1 LRKNISNKFYD
12 NLTGYVFISPWL
24 IGFIAFMLVPLI
36 VSLYYSFTEY
46 DMLSQAKWVGMKN
59 YINILSDDD
68 TFWSSLKTTFFYT
81 FVAIPFRLIF
91 ALLLAILFSQKR
103 KFLGFYRAIY
113 YLPSIIGG
121 SVAAALIWRQLFGS
135 FGALNS
141 FLSLLLGIDYSK
153 AWLASP
159 DTAIWTIILLAIWQ
173 FGSSMLIFV
182 AGLKQ
187 IPINLYEAA
196 IIDGSNWWHKFFKIT
211 LPMLSP
217 VIFFNLVVQLI
228 NGFMMFTEA
237 FIVTGGGPF
246 DRTLVYVLYTFRNSF
261 TYYKMGYGCALSWI
275 LLIMVGSIT
284 VIIFKSSKYWVYYES
299 GGDF

>member
-1 LRKNISNKFYD
+1 MRKNISNKFYD

-46 DMLSQAKWVGMKN
+46 DMLSPAKWIGIKN

-91 ALLLAILFSQKR
+91 ALLLAVLFSQKR
-103 KFLGFYRAIY
+103 KFLGVYRATY

-121 SVAAALIWRQLFGS
+121 SVAVALIWRQLFS
-135 FGALNS
+135 SRGALNS
-141 FLSLLLGIDYSK
+141 FLSLLLGIDYGKS
-153 AWLASP
+153 WIGSP
-159 DTAIWTIILLAIWQ
+159 DTAIWTIILLAAWQ
-173 FGSSMLIFV
+173 FGSPMLIFV

-187 IPINLYEAA
+187 IPITLYEAA
-196 IIDGSNWWHKFFKIT
+196 IIDGSNWWYKFFKIT

-246 DRTLVYVLYTFRNSF
+246 NKTLVYVLYVFRRCF
-261 TYYKMGYGCALSWI
+261 TYYEMGYGCALSWI
-275 LLIMVGSIT
+275 LLIMVGIVT
-284 VIIFKSSKYWVYYES
+284 LIIFKSSKYWVYYES
-299 GGDF
+299 RSDF

>member
-46 DMLSQAKWVGMKN
+46 DMLSPAKWIGIKN

-91 ALLLAILFSQKR
+91 ALLLAVLFSQKR
-103 KFLGFYRAIY
+103 KFLGVYRAIY

-121 SVAAALIWRQLFGS
+121 SVAVALIWRQLFS
-135 FGALNS
+135 SRGALNS
-141 FLSLLLGIDYSK
+141 FLSLLLGIDYGKS
-153 AWLASP
+153 WIGSP
-159 DTAIWTIILLAIWQ
+159 DTAIWTIILLAAWQ
-173 FGSSMLIFV
+173 FGSPMLIFV

-187 IPINLYEAA
+187 IPITLYEAA
-196 IIDGSNWWHKFFKIT
+196 IIDGSNWWYKFFKIT

-246 DRTLVYVLYTFRNSF
+246 NKTLVYVLYVFRRCF
-261 TYYKMGYGCALSWI
+261 TYYEMGYGCALSWI
-275 LLIMVGSIT
+275 LLIMVGIVT
-284 VIIFKSSKYWVYYES
+284 LIIFKSSKYWVYYES
-299 GGDF
+299 RSDF

>member
-1 LRKNISNKFYD
+1 MRKNILNKFYD

-24 IGFIAFMLVPLI
+24 IGFIAFILVPSIL
-36 VSLYYSFTEY
+36 SLYYSFTEY
-46 DMLSQAKWVGMKN
+46 DILSQAKWIGVKN
-59 YINILSDDD
+59 YINILIDD

-81 FVAIPFRLIF
+81 LVAVPFRLIF
-91 ALLLAILFSQKR
+91 SLLVAVLFSQKR
-103 KFLGFYRAIY
+103 KFLGLYRAIY
-113 YLPSIIGG
+113 YLPSLIGG

-135 FGALNS
+135 LGALNS
-141 FLSLLLGIDYSK
+141 FLSLLLGINYSK
-153 AWLASP
+153 AWIASP

-187 IPINLYEAA
+187 ISINLYEAA
-196 IIDGSNWWHKFFKIT
+196 MIDGANWWNKFFKIT
-211 LPMLSP
+211 LPMLTP

-237 FIVTGGGPF
+237 YIVTGGGPF
-246 DRTLVYVLYTFRNSF
+246 DRTLVYVLYIFRNSF

-299 GGDF
+299 GGNF

>member
-1 LRKNISNKFYD
+1 VKKDILNKFYD
-12 NLTGYVFISPWL
+12 NLTGYVFILPWL
-24 IGFIAFMLVPLI
+24 IGFIAFLLVPLI
-36 VSLYYSFTEY
+36 ISLYYSFTEY
-46 DMLSQAKWVGMKN
+46 DILSQAKWIGIKN

-103 KFLGFYRAIY
+103 KFLGVYRAIY

-121 SVAAALIWRQLFGS
+121 SVAVSLIWRQVFS
-135 FGALNS
+135 SRGALNS

-153 AWLASP
+153 SWIGSP
-159 DTAIWTIILLAIWQ
+159 DTAIWTIILLAVWQ
-173 FGSSMLIFV
+173 FGSPMLIFV

-237 FIVTGGGPF
+237 YIITGGGPF
-246 DRTLVYVLYTFRNSF
+246 DRTLVYALYIFRNSF

-284 VIIFKSSKYWVYYES
+284 LIIFKSSKYWVYYES
-299 GGDF
+299 RSDF

>member
-46 DMLSQAKWVGMKN
+46 DMLSPAKWIGIKN

-91 ALLLAILFSQKR
+91 ALLLAVLFSQKR
-103 KFLGFYRAIY
+103 KFLGVYRATY

-121 SVAAALIWRQLFGS
+121 SVAVALIWRQLFS
-135 FGALNS
+135 SRGALNS
-141 FLSLLLGIDYSK
+141 FLSLLLGIDYGKS
-153 AWLASP
+153 WIGSP
-159 DTAIWTIILLAIWQ
+159 DTAIWTIILLAAWQ
-173 FGSSMLIFV
+173 FGSPMLIFV

-187 IPINLYEAA
+187 IPITLYEAA
-196 IIDGSNWWHKFFKIT
+196 IIDGSNWWYKFFKIT

-246 DRTLVYVLYTFRNSF
+246 NKTLVYVLYVFRRCF
-261 TYYKMGYGCALSWI
+261 TYYEMGYGCALSWI
-275 LLIMVGSIT
+275 LLIMVGIVT
-284 VIIFKSSKYWVYYES
+284 LIIFKSSKYWVYYES
-299 GGDF
+299 RSDF

>member
-1 LRKNISNKFYD
+1 VKKDILNKFYD
-12 NLTGYVFISPWL
+12 NLTGYVFILPWL
-24 IGFIAFMLVPLI
+24 IGFIAFLLVPLI
-36 VSLYYSFTEY
+36 ISLYYSFTEY

-103 KFLGFYRAIY
+103 KFLGVYRAIY

-121 SVAAALIWRQLFGS
+121 SVAVSLIWRQVFS
-135 FGALNS
+135 SRGALNS

-153 AWLASP
+153 SWIGSP
-159 DTAIWTIILLAIWQ
+159 DTAIWTIILLAAWQ
-173 FGSSMLIFV
+173 FGSPMLIFV

-217 VIFFNLVVQLI
+217 IIFFNLVVQLI

-237 FIVTGGGPF
+237 FIVTQGGPF
-246 DRTLVYVLYTFRNSF
+246 DRTLVYVLYMFRRVFTF
-261 TYYKMGYGCALSWI
+261 YEMGYGCALSWI
-275 LLIMVGSIT
+275 LLIMMAIIT
-284 VIIFKSSKYWVYYES
+284 LIIFKSSKYWVYYES
-299 GGDF
+299 GSDF

>member
-46 DMLSQAKWVGMKN
+46 DMLSPAKWVGIKN

-91 ALLLAILFSQKR
+91 ALLLAVLFSQKR
-103 KFLGFYRAIY
+103 KFLGVYRATY

-121 SVAAALIWRQLFGS
+121 SVAVALIWRQLFS
-135 FGALNS
+135 SRGALNS
-141 FLSLLLGIDYSK
+141 FLSLLLGIDYGKS
-153 AWLASP
+153 WIGSP
-159 DTAIWTIILLAIWQ
+159 DTAIWTIILLAAWQ
-173 FGSSMLIFV
+173 FGSPMLIFV

-246 DRTLVYVLYTFRNSF
+246 NKTLVYVLYVFRRCF
-261 TYYKMGYGCALSWI
+261 TYYEMGYGCALSWI
-275 LLIMVGSIT
+275 LLIMVGIVT
-284 VIIFKSSKYWVYYES
+284 LIIFKSSKYWVYYES
-299 GGDF
+299 RSDF

>member
-1 LRKNISNKFYD
+1 MRKNILNKFDD
-12 NLTGYVFISPWL
+12 NLTGYVFILPWL

-36 VSLYYSFTEY
+36 ISLYYSFTKY
-46 DMLSQAKWVGMKN
+46 DILSQAKWVGIKN

-91 ALLLAILFSQKR
+91 ALLLAVLFSQKR
-103 KFLGFYRAIY
+103 KFLGVYRATY

-121 SVAAALIWRQLFGS
+121 SVAVALIWRQLFS
-135 FGALNS
+135 SRGALNS
-141 FLSLLLGIDYSK
+141 FLSLLLGIDYGKS
-153 AWLASP
+153 WIGSP
-159 DTAIWTIILLAIWQ
+159 DTAIWTIILLAAWQ
-173 FGSSMLIFV
+173 FGSPMLIFV

-187 IPINLYEAA
+187 IPITLYEAA
-196 IIDGSNWWHKFFKIT
+196 IIDGSNWWYKFFKIT

-217 VIFFNLVVQLI
+217 VIFFNLIVQLI

-246 DRTLVYVLYTFRNSF
+246 DKTQVYVLYVFRRCF
-261 TYYKMGYGCALSWI
+261 TYYEMGYGCALSWI
-275 LLIMVGSIT
+275 LLIMVGIVT
-284 VIIFKSSKYWVYYES
+284 LIIFKSSKYWVYYES
-299 GGDF
+299 GSDF

>member
-1 LRKNISNKFYD
+1 MRKNISNKFYD

-46 DMLSQAKWVGMKN
+46 DMLSQAKWVGIKN

-91 ALLLAILFSQKR
+91 ALLLAVLFSQKR
-103 KFLGFYRAIY
+103 KFLGVYRAIY

-121 SVAAALIWRQLFGS
+121 SVAVSLIWRQLFS
-135 FGALNS
+135 SRGALNS
-141 FLSLLLGIDYSK
+141 FLSLLLGIDYGKS
-153 AWLASP
+153 WIGSP
-159 DTAIWTIILLAIWQ
+159 DTAIWTIILLAAWQ
-173 FGSSMLIFV
+173 FGSPMLIFV

-217 VIFFNLVVQLI
+217 VIFFNLIVQLI

-246 DRTLVYVLYTFRNSF
+246 NKTLVYVLYVFRRCF
-261 TYYKMGYGCALSWI
+261 TYYEMGYGCALSWI
-275 LLIMVGSIT
+275 LLIMVGIVT
-284 VIIFKSSKYWVYYES
+284 LIIFKSSKYWVYYES
-299 GGDF
+299 RSDF

>member
-103 KFLGFYRAIY
+103 KFLGVYRAIY

-121 SVAAALIWRQLFGS
+121 SVAVSLIWRQVFS
-135 FGALNS
+135 SRGALNS

-153 AWLASP
+153 SWIGSP

-237 FIVTGGGPF
+237 FIITQGGPF
-246 DRTLVYVLYTFRNSF
+246 DRTLVYVLYMFRRVFTF
-261 TYYKMGYGCALSWI
+261 YEMGYGCALSWI
-275 LLIMVGSIT
+275 LLIIMAIIT
-284 VIIFKSSKYWVYYES
+284 LIIFKSSKYWVYYES
-299 GGDF
+299 GSDF

>member
-1 LRKNISNKFYD
+1 MRKNISNKFYD

-46 DMLSQAKWVGMKN
+46 DMLSQAKWVGIKN

-91 ALLLAILFSQKR
+91 ALLLAVLFSQKR
-103 KFLGFYRAIY
+103 KFLGVYRAIY

-121 SVAAALIWRQLFGS
+121 SVAVSLIWRQLFS
-135 FGALNS
+135 SRGALNS
-141 FLSLLLGIDYSK
+141 FLSLLLGIDYRK
-153 AWLASP
+153 AWIGSP
-159 DTAIWTIILLAIWQ
+159 DTAIWTIILLAAWQ
-173 FGSSMLIFV
+173 FGSPMLIFV

-246 DRTLVYVLYTFRNSF
+246 NKTLVYVLYVFRRCF
-261 TYYKMGYGCALSWI
+261 TYYEMGYGCALSWI
-275 LLIMVGSIT
+275 LLIMVGIVT
-284 VIIFKSSKYWVYYES
+284 LIIFKSSKYWVYYES
-299 GGDF
+299 KSDF

>member
-1 LRKNISNKFYD
+1 MRKNILNKSDD

-24 IGFIAFMLVPLI
+24 IGFIAFILVPSIL
-36 VSLYYSFTEY
+36 SLYYSFTEY
-46 DMLSQAKWVGMKN
+46 DLLSQAKWIGVKN
-59 YINILSDDD
+59 YINILIDD

-81 FVAIPFRLIF
+81 LVAVPFRLIF
-91 ALLLAILFSQKR
+91 SLLVAVLFSQKR
-103 KFLGFYRAIY
+103 KFLGVYRAIY
-113 YLPSIIGG
+113 YLPSLIGG

-135 FGALNS
+135 LGALNS
-141 FLSLLLGIDYSK
+141 FLSLLLGINYSK
-153 AWLASP
+153 VWINSP
-159 DTAIWTIILLAIWQ
+159 DTAIWTIILLAAWQ
-173 FGSSMLIFV
+173 FGSPMLIFV

-196 IIDGSNWWHKFFKIT
+196 IIDGSNWWQKFFKIT
-211 LPMLSP
+211 LPMLTP

-237 FIVTGGGPF
+237 YIITGGGPF
-246 DRTLVYVLYTFRNSF
+246 DRTLVYALYIFRNSF

-284 VIIFKSSKYWVYYES
+284 LIIFKSSKYWVYYES
-299 GGDF
+299 RSDF